1 MFRAAMFGLLI
12 LAIVAIIQA
21 DPSAD
26 LREARGVVVDPKA
39 GEEIMRLATT
49 HTRSLSGSINS
60 WVAPIPKDVRSSRL
74 DPDARA
80 RAAGLRIAF
89 LLHVLSPMI
98 PFFFACL
105 ALGFARRQAASRGAA
120 WSSALFVTLGLY
132 LVAVVIILSLMY
144 ILSALPLWCVYVPY
158 LLLGLA
164 AYLYIGNLPCRL

>member
-1 MFRAAMFGLLI
+1 MFGLVI
-12 LAIVAIIQA
+12 LAIVSIVQA
-21 DPSAD
+21 DPST
-26 LREARGVVVDPKA
+26 DP
-39 GEEIMRLATT
+39 RLATGAVT
-49 HTRSLSGSINS
+49 DPEASDRITRQAAAHARNLSSSINS
-60 WVAPIPKDVRSSRL
+60 WVATVPKDVRSSRL

-80 RAAGLRIAF
+80 RAAGLRLAF
-89 LLHVLSPMI
+89 LLHVVGPMI

-132 LVAVVIILSLMY
+132 LVAVVIILTLMY

-158 LLLGLA
+158 ILLGLA